1 MSMEIIEYVK
11 LATAFI
17 VSIGGSSVVV
27 IALAKWFGDFM
38 SHRLLDTYNNKHE
51 NELEALKSKYANELE
66 ETKSELEKTK
76 LQFVRYSEKQFELYN
91 DLWKVLLY
99 TKQQAD
105 MLWQKADPSQIP
117 AFSEQIRQTRRAI
130 DDNLLLIEEEHYNK
144 LIQLIEQFEQF
155 QFGKLR
161 LVEVRSQFDNGEDR
175 IEISKTEI
183 QRTIKKNEKTKDK
196 YDTLIMDIG
205 KSFRKQIKG

>member
-1 MSMEIIEYVK
+1 MEIIEYVK

-38 SHRLLDTYNNKHE
+38 SHRLLDSYNNKHE

-161 LVEVRSQFDNGEDR
+161 VVEVRSQFDNGEDR